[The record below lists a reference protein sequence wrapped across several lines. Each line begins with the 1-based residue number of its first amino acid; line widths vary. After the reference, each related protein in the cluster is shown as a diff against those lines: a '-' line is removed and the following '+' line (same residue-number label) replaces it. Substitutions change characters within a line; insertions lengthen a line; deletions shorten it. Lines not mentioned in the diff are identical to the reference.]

1 MTSQKNAEL
10 GSATSSVKPID
21 PHTRFIVVGVIVVG
35 SFIALLN
42 QTVMSPALPALMR
55 DFNITTGTVQ
65 WVTSVYMLVSG
76 IMVPISGYLID
87 KFSAALR
94 QALATFMVGTLLC
107 AVAPNF
113 MLLLVGRILQ
123 SAGSGVL
130 LPLVAVV
137 PMLVYPPDKRGT
149 AMGMA
154 GIVMAAGPAIG
165 PVVGGLV
172 IDSFGWRPM
181 FIGIAVVA
189 LVILV
194 GGTMMLKNVG
204 ELKNPKLNILS
215 VILSTIAFG
224 GLLYGFSSA
233 STMGWTSPVVITSIV
248 VGLVAFVAFVYKQV
262 KLDEPLLRV
271 DTLATRNFRNSAILV
286 TLINAAV
293 AATNVTL
300 PIFIQN
306 VLGQSATVTGMVMLP
321 AAAIGIIL
329 SPVAGAAF
337 DKFGPRGVGIGGLAL
352 MTISLGL
359 LGTINTRTS
368 VLFVAVFCALQ
379 ASGQAIANMPIN
391 TWGVNALPNDMIAHG
406 NAIANT
412 GRQIAAAIA
421 TSLLVTAET
430 SMTASHMSQGVKS
443 ATASGIAFSYL
454 LCAAISLVALIICIF
469 TVTSRAKEKAAR
481 NAKASEAQASAEVA
495 AETTEGQPAEHHYA
509 GAYVAPPPP
518 VQAGPGT
525 VHRRDHGRSALQLPG
540 QR

>member
-87 KFSAALR
+87 KFSTRKLFAG
-94 QALATFMVGTLLC
+94 ALATFMVGTLLC

-113 MLLLVGRILQ
+113 VLLLVGRILQ

-194 GGTMMLKNVG
+194 GGTMMLKNVS
-204 ELKNPKLNILS
+204 ELKNPKLQHPVRDPFDHRVRWPALW
-215 VILSTIAFG
+215 
-224 GLLYGFSSA
+224 LLVRFHDG
-233 STMGWTSPVVITSIV
+233 M
-248 VGLVAFVAFVYKQV
+248 
-262 KLDEPLLRV
+262 
-271 DTLATRNFRNSAILV
+271 
-286 TLINAAV
+286 
-293 AATNVTL
+293 
-300 PIFIQN
+300 
-306 VLGQSATVTGMVMLP
+306 GQSGRHYLNRRW
-321 AAAIGIIL
+321 
-329 SPVAGAAF
+329 SC
-337 DKFGPRGVGIGGLAL
+337 GLRR
-352 MTISLGL
+352 IR
-359 LGTINTRTS
+359 I
-368 VLFVAVFCALQ
+368 Q
-379 ASGQAIANMPIN
+379 ASQA
-391 TWGVNALPNDMIAHG
+391 
-406 NAIANT
+406 
-412 GRQIAAAIA
+412 R
-421 TSLLVTAET
+421 
-430 SMTASHMSQGVKS
+430 
-443 ATASGIAFSYL
+443 
-454 LCAAISLVALIICIF
+454 
-469 TVTSRAKEKAAR
+469 
-481 NAKASEAQASAEVA
+481 
-495 AETTEGQPAEHHYA
+495 
-509 GAYVAPPPP
+509 
-518 VQAGPGT
+518 
-525 VHRRDHGRSALQLPG
+525 
-540 QR
+540 